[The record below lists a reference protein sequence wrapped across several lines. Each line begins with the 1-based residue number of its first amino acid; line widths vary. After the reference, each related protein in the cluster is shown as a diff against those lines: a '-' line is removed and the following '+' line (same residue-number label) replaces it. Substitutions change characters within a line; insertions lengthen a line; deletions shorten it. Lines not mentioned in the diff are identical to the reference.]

1 MTSSGQ
7 PRIVVLVLGYDDAEH
22 LPSCLDALA
31 AQTYENFSVRFIDNA
46 SKDGSLALIR
56 ERYPHVPAER
66 NAVNLGYAGAY
77 AHALRELFNASGA
90 DETTPPDAAVLLN
103 PDVVVDKTWLAE
115 LVRSAF
121 ADPKIALAQGKVL
134 LWQDG
139 KPTNVLNS
147 AGNAVN
153 YLGFGFCADY
163 RVEDGPKFAEDREVS
178 YPSGSS
184 LLVKRLPYLD
194 IGGLEPTFESYVE
207 DQDLAWRARLMGY
220 RVIVAARARC
230 WHKYKFGKTAR
241 NHRKFYLLERNRLW
255 FLMRTY
261 QLRTLLVISPAFL
274 VMEAGTLADALLHGY
289 LVDKLRAYVDAVRGL
304 RTVRRDRHTIQSR
317 RRVTDREAFRWLSP
331 TVRYPEI
338 DSAALRLANRILAGY
353 HALAKRLV

>member
-1 MTSSGQ
+1 VAPSNE

-31 AQTYENFSVRFIDNA
+31 AQTYRNFSVRLIDNA
-46 SKDGSLALIR
+46 SSDGSLELVR
-56 ERYPHVPAER
+56 TRYPHIPAER

-77 AHALRELFNASGA
+77 SHALRELFSGA
-90 DETTPPDAAVLLN
+90 TSDGAAPPDAAVLLN
-103 PDVVVDKTWLAE
+103 PDVVVDKSWLTE

-121 ADPKIALAQGKVL
+121 TDPKIALAQAKVL

-139 KPTNVLNS
+139 KPSSVLNS

-163 RVEDGPKFAEDREVS
+163 RVEDGPRFAEDREVS

-184 LLVKRLPYLD
+184 LLVKRLPYVD
-194 IGGLEPTFESYVE
+194 TGGLEPTFESYVE

-230 WHKYKFGKTAR
+230 WHKYQFGRTAR

-255 FLMRTY
+255 FLLRTY
-261 QLRTLLVISPAFL
+261 QLRTLLAVSPAFL

-289 LVDKLRAYVDAVRGL
+289 LGDKLHAYVDALGALPGVL
-304 RTVRRDRHTIQSR
+304 RARRAIQAR
-317 RRVTDREAFRWLSP
+317 RRLDDREVFGWLSP
-331 TVRYPEI
+331 RVRYPEI
-338 DSAALRLANRILAGY
+338 DSVALRLANRMLAGY
-353 HALAKRLV
+353 HAVAKRLV